1 MENHKSKQSIARS
14 RSEPSMAEMSSR
26 ICRSAPALHGML
38 GSISHSHRDHHV
50 IKIEDEPK
58 SGIESSIPEIQET
71 INKPTFIIIQRRL
84 DEMRMRRLEE
94 MKSQANRGYSFG
106 DSVCIY
112 RVPQRL
118 KEKSCNAAEP
128 ELVSVGPYH
137 RGKSAVLEFENSTK
151 VESVDF
157 LLGRTR
163 EETGVVLQRLVD
175 AMTEL
180 ETKARD
186 CYFEPIEMSH
196 DDFVQMMVID
206 GCFVVELLRHVC
218 LDDSTDNDHFRRNSL
233 ILKKPGQIPVLT
245 RDLLKLEN
253 QLPFFVL
260 ERIFDICICNSEK
273 SLRLMALKLFRHS
286 LPISDPES
294 LRAVDPNCKVEHL
307 LQLFHSS
314 YITPILIRQNNDQ
327 RRPMRRH
334 SNASDQNQHVSRIV
348 TILEMIIPEILNFFH
363 RNLLDL
369 FQRVNVPQRTNTQ
382 HGYHPLSDQSMQCV
396 TQLRSA
402 GIKFRPRRSTD
413 SLLEINFH
421 KGVLEIPLITINEVT
436 IAALSNCVA
445 WEQCR
450 PHTFGCFSAY
460 VAFMNCLIN
469 SDRDVTFLC
478 NDGIITSFT
487 HDDQQI
493 AQTFKELG
501 GKVAYNIRDCYLSKQ
516 FEEVEAYYGSNWA
529 TLKRTYFTSPWSFI
543 SVATAALL
551 LGFTAIQTIMAILS
565 YMDHSK

>member
-1 MENHKSKQSIARS
+1 M
-14 RSEPSMAEMSSR
+14 
-26 ICRSAPALHGML
+26 
-38 GSISHSHRDHHV
+38 
-50 IKIEDEPK
+50 
-58 SGIESSIPEIQET
+58 
-71 INKPTFIIIQRRL
+71 
-84 DEMRMRRLEE
+84 
-94 MKSQANRGYSFG
+94 
-106 DSVCIY
+106 
-112 RVPQRL
+112 
-118 KEKSCNAAEP
+118 
-128 ELVSVGPYH
+128 
-137 RGKSAVLEFENSTK
+137 
-151 VESVDF
+151 ESVDF

-163 EETGVVLQRLVD
+163 EEIGVVLQRLVD

-186 CYFEPIEMSH
+186 CYSEPIEMSH

-233 ILKKPGQIPVLT
+233 ILTKPGQIPVLT

-260 ERIFDICICNSEK
+260 ERIFDICIGNSEK

-294 LRAVDPNCKVEHL
+294 LRAVDPDCKVEHL

-314 YITPILIRQNNDQ
+314 YITPILIQRNNDQ
-327 RRPMRRH
+327 RRPMRCH
-334 SNASDQNQHVSRIV
+334 LNTSDQNQHVSRIV
-348 TILEMIIPEILNFFH
+348 TILEMIIPVILSILLFFRNFFR

-369 FQRVNVPQRTNTQ
+369 FRRVNIPQRTNTQ

-396 TQLRSA
+396 TRLRSA

-421 KGVLEIPLITINEVT
+421 KGVLEIPPITINEVT
-436 IAALSNCVA
+436 IAALRNCVA

-469 SDRDVTFLC
+469 SDIEVTFLC
-478 NDGIITSFT
+478 NDAIITSFT

-529 TLKRTYFTSPWSFI
+529 TLKRTYFKSPWSFI
-543 SVATAALL
+543 SVATVALL

>member
-273 SLRLMALKLFRHS
+273 S
-286 LPISDPES
+286 
-294 LRAVDPNCKVEHL
+294 
-307 LQLFHSS
+307 
-314 YITPILIRQNNDQ
+314 
-327 RRPMRRH
+327 
-334 SNASDQNQHVSRIV
+334 
-348 TILEMIIPEILNFFH
+348 
-363 RNLLDL
+363 
-369 FQRVNVPQRTNTQ
+369 
-382 HGYHPLSDQSMQCV
+382 
-396 TQLRSA
+396 
-402 GIKFRPRRSTD
+402 
-413 SLLEINFH
+413 
-421 KGVLEIPLITINEVT
+421 
-436 IAALSNCVA
+436 
-445 WEQCR
+445 
-450 PHTFGCFSAY
+450 
-460 VAFMNCLIN
+460 
-469 SDRDVTFLC
+469 
-478 NDGIITSFT
+478 
-487 HDDQQI
+487 
-493 AQTFKELG
+493 
-501 GKVAYNIRDCYLSKQ
+501 
-516 FEEVEAYYGSNWA
+516 
-529 TLKRTYFTSPWSFI
+529 
-543 SVATAALL
+543 
-551 LGFTAIQTIMAILS
+551 
-565 YMDHSK
+565 